1 MKASTVTTSRRLLVP
16 CCKNAGETPALP
28 NPLVATAAMISISQ
42 TRVELKNAAHRRFS
56 GEIRNLF
63 FADEVAAAVGAHAGG
78 MHCAG
83 RDVAT
88 LARAIGVC
96 RTTLGQRHIP
106 AEDDMSGLTCV
117 PMVSV

>member
-63 FADEVAAAVGAHAGG
+63 FADEVAAAVVAHARG

-83 RDVAT
+83 TDVQT
-88 LARAIGVC
+88 LARAVGVC
-96 RTTLGQRHIP
+96 RATLRHRPLSI
-106 AEDDMSGLTCV
+106 EDDLCSLGRV
-117 PMVSV
+117 PLARG